1 MAAPSADSINEIL
14 HATVGE
20 MLAVAEEM
28 EATDNSNGFL
38 NHIEGFAEIMS
49 TISALTDTDID
60 ENVFTILRCI
70 SPETFVTRYKFKSS
84 LEKKRIMRVM

>member
-20 MLAVAEEM
+20 MLAVAEEI
-28 EATDNSNGFL
+28 EATVNSNNFF

-49 TISALTDTDID
+49 TISDTD
-60 ENVFTILRCI
+60 ENVFTILRYI

-84 LEKKRIMRVM
+84 LEKK